1 VTVIDTLPG
10 RYTAFYDGV
19 AMAIRDDMAMPVE
32 AHSAR
37 DVIRVIEAAQIS
49 ARERRSVSL

>member
-1 VTVIDTLPG
+1 
-10 RYTAFYDGV
+10 
-19 AMAIRDDMAMPVE
+19 MPVE

-49 ARERRSVSL
+49 ARERRSVLL